1 MRAMYSHPTL
11 PFPGFLP
18 FLELPLV
25 ELIRVSPMSSGWI
38 KSGRG
43 PACPGLEYR
52 LLIQSGPKLT
62 SLATAKL
69 SKA

>member
-25 ELIRVSPMSSGWI
+25 ELIRVSPMSSG
-38 KSGRG
+38 
-43 PACPGLEYR
+43 
-52 LLIQSGPKLT
+52 
-62 SLATAKL
+62 
-69 SKA
+69 